1 MTYVVTLS
9 SHFCSTELFR
19 RVSSS
24 AGTLTLSGYHKRFI
38 TKVNIL
44 HHENPPLRFFT
55 HFFLFNVLQCAAR

>member
-19 RVSSS
+19 RFSYS

-38 TKVNIL
+38 TKENIL
-44 HHENPPLRFFT
+44 HHKTPPLRFFT
-55 HFFLFNVLQCAAR
+55 HFFLFNVLQCAAG